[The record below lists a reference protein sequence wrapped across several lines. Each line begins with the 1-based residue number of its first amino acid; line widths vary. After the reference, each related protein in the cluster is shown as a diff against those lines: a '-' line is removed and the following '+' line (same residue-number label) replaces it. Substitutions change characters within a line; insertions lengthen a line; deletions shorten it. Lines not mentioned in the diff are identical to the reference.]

1 MQQTHEKLNGRKDI
15 AWDMEYVPKEESAK
29 HASAFA
35 AMPHESEIVQGLFSN
50 PLGKT
55 IHGMIWEKCPSISG
69 NAAVLQSNHIGF
81 GLQNSFRE
89 QPFKSERTTKQM
101 GTLIGKA
108 RKNKSRKSPFHFKN
122 AEELKKRALYGTAR
136 RYAIDDLLLSS
147 QCPGYSMKNFTHSRK
162 KSS

>member
-1 MQQTHEKLNGRKDI
+1 M
-15 AWDMEYVPKEESAK
+15 EESAK

-35 AMPHESEIVQGLFSN
+35 AMPHESEIFQGLYSN

-69 NAAVLQSNHIGF
+69 NVAVSQSNHIGF

-108 RKNKSRKSPFHFKN
+108 RKNKSKN
-122 AEELKKRALYGTAR
+122 LHSISKMPKNSRSGLWMALRGDTQLM
-136 RYAIDDLLLSS
+136 ICLLSS
-147 QCPGYSMKNFTHSRK
+147 
-162 KSS
+162 